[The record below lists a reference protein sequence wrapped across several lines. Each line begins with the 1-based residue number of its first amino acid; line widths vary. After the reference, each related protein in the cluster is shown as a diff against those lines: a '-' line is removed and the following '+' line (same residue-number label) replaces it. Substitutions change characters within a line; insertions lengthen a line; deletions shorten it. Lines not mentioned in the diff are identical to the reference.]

1 MRFEDQRKLLVEEL
15 QTQGISDQN
24 VLRAFASVPREVYV
38 LPEYQEYAYRNQPLP
53 IMDRQTISQPLMI
66 AIMMQYLQLSADDI
80 VLEVGTGSGYQTA
93 LLAMIC
99 REVCSIERLDTLSIK
114 AQSILKEQGV
124 RNAHFRI
131 GDGTQGWIK
140 AYPPYKEFSK
150 IIISAGAT
158 FVPDGLTKQL
168 AEGGLMVIPVGAGSV
183 QHLKKISKS
192 NGDLVVTEHG
202 ACSFVPLISEDG
214 SGGMT

>member
-1 MRFEDQRKLLVEEL
+1 MRFEDQRKLLVTEL
-15 QTQGISDQN
+15 QTQGISDAR
-24 VLRAFASVPREVYV
+24 VLNAFASVPRELYV

-66 AIMMQYLQLSADDI
+66 AIMMQYLQLSEDDI

-93 LLAMIC
+93 LLARIC

-114 AQSILKEQGV
+114 AQSVLKEQGV

-140 AYPPYKEFSK
+140 AYPPYKQFSK
-150 IIISAGAT
+150 IIVSAGAT
-158 FVPDGLTKQL
+158 NVPEGLTRQL
-168 AEGGLMVIPVGAGSV
+168 ADGGIMVIPVGDGTV
-183 QHLKKISKS
+183 QYLKRIVRNKDELIVS
-192 NGDLVVTEHG
+192 EHG
-202 ACSFVPLISEDG
+202 ACTFVPLISDES
-214 SGGMT
+214 SGGIV